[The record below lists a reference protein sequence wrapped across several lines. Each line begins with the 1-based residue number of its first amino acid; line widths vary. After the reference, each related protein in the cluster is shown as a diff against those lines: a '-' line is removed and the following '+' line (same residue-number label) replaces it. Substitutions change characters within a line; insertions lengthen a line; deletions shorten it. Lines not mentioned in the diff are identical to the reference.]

1 MPGRCNRLERSHR
14 TRPGETRERT
24 WQPPPEAPIIE
35 PGEFLTEEHR
45 INPFPLYQKIRD
57 WEPVYRD
64 TFQNRFVATRYA
76 DIWDAYKRSR
86 PGGDFTRGVYD
97 PKGHYEFGSDSPLGP
112 TILDM
117 GEGEEHRWSR
127 GIVAGEFVGKKLESW
142 LPVIEETAAEMIER
156 FSAEAA
162 EGLAAGFAKSGEI
175 DLVAQLSRRFP
186 IRVIAGML
194 GLPREDYDYFES
206 IYNTLFAGM
215 GYGRAYFRSGEKAKF
230 EIHDYLTP
238 IIAERRA
245 NPTSDLISKFVT
257 AEMSGEMMSDDQIKA
272 FITLLLVGGGDT
284 THKAIDAMWWN
295 LLHNYEQYE
304 AVRDDPDLMDRV
316 FTEMLRFDG
325 SNHYQGR
332 RAIHETKLGGRVIP
346 MGASVALCLGSGNRD
361 ERVFKDPDTFNIF
374 RDDLYF
380 GKELRVG
387 YWNDGVASHLGFGQE
402 RHFCLGYAMARQEA
416 VMAGKMLLNVLT
428 NPRLKDVPNDGIVFP
443 PAGKGGGRGLLHFE
457 IEFDV

>member
-1 MPGRCNRLERSHR
+1 
-14 TRPGETRERT
+14 
-24 WQPPPEAPIIE
+24 
-35 PGEFLTEEHR
+35 
-45 INPFPLYQKIRD
+45 
-57 WEPVYRD
+57 
-64 TFQNRFVATRYA
+64 
-76 DIWDAYKRSR
+76 
-86 PGGDFTRGVYD
+86 
-97 PKGHYEFGSDSPLGP
+97 
-112 TILDM
+112 M

-175 DLVAQLSRRFP
+175 DLVAQFSRRFP

-194 GLPREDYDYFES
+194 GLPRGDYDYFES

-215 GYGRAYFRSGEKAKF
+215 GYGRAYFRAGEKAKF

-304 AVRDDPDLMDRV
+304 AVRDDPELMDRV

-332 RAIHETKLGGRVIP
+332 RAIHETELGGRVIP
-346 MGASVALCLGSGNRD
+346 WVRASPSAWAPGTATSASSRTRIRSTSSVRTSTSGRSCGSGTGR
-361 ERVFKDPDTFNIF
+361 T
-374 RDDLYF
+374 
-380 GKELRVG
+380 
-387 YWNDGVASHLGFGQE
+387 AS
-402 RHFCLGYAMARQEA
+402 
-416 VMAGKMLLNVLT
+416 
-428 NPRLKDVPNDGIVFP
+428 
-443 PAGKGGGRGLLHFE
+443 PATSASGRNGTSAWATRWPAKRR
-457 IEFDV
+457 

>member
-1 MPGRCNRLERSHR
+1 MTAP
-14 TRPGETRERT
+14 T
-24 WQPPPEAPIIE
+24 EAPIIE

-45 INPFPLYQKIRD
+45 LNPFPLYKKIRD
-57 WEPVYRD
+57 WEPVYHD
-64 TFQNRFVATRYA
+64 QLQNRFVVTRYA

-86 PGGDFTRGVYD
+86 PNGDFTRGVYD
-97 PKGHYEFGSDSPLGP
+97 PKGNYEFGSESPLGE

-117 GEGEEHRWSR
+117 GEGPEHRWSR
-127 GIVAGEFVGKKLESW
+127 GIVAGEFVGKKLMSW

-156 FSAEAA
+156 FSEEAA
-162 EGLAAGFAKSGEI
+162 GSLAAGIADSGEI
-175 DLVAQLSRRFP
+175 DLVSQFSQRFP

-215 GYGRAYFRSGEKAKF
+215 GYGRAYFRSAEQAKF
-230 EIHDYLTP
+230 EIHDYLAP
-238 IIAERRA
+238 IIADRRA

-257 AEMSGEMMSDDQIKA
+257 AEMSGEMMNDDQIKA

-295 LLHNYEQYE
+295 LLRHPEQYD
-304 AVRDDPDLMDRV
+304 AVREKPELMDRV
-316 FTEMLRFDG
+316 FTEMLRHDG

-332 RAIHETKLGGRVIP
+332 RAVRETELGGRVIP
-346 MGASVALCLGSGNRD
+346 MGASVALGLGSGNRD

-380 GKELRVG
+380 GKELRSG
-387 YWNDGVASHLGFGQE
+387 YWQDGVASHLGFGQE

-416 VMAGKMLLNVLT
+416 VIAGQMLLQVLK

-443 PAGKGGGRGLLHFE
+443 PPGKGGVRGLLHLE
-457 IEFDV
+457 IEFDVS

>member
-1 MPGRCNRLERSHR
+1 
-14 TRPGETRERT
+14 
-24 WQPPPEAPIIE
+24 
-35 PGEFLTEEHR
+35 
-45 INPFPLYQKIRD
+45 
-57 WEPVYRD
+57 
-64 TFQNRFVATRYA
+64 
-76 DIWDAYKRSR
+76 
-86 PGGDFTRGVYD
+86 
-97 PKGHYEFGSDSPLGP
+97 
-112 TILDM
+112 M

-175 DLVAQLSRRFP
+175 DLVARFSRRFP

-194 GLPREDYDYFES
+194 GLPRGDYDYFES

-215 GYGRAYFRSGEKAKF
+215 GYGRAYFRAGEKAKF

-272 FITLLLVGGGDT
+272 FITLLLGGGGDT

-304 AVRDDPDLMDRV
+304 AVRDDPELMDRV

-332 RAIHETKLGGRVIP
+332 RAIHETELGGRVIP

-374 RDDLYF
+374 REDLYF

-387 YWNDGVASHLGFGQE
+387 YWQDGVASHLGFGQE

-416 VMAGKMLLNVLT
+416 VMAGKMLLKVLK

-443 PAGKGGGRGLLHFE
+443 PPGKGGVRGLLHLE